1 MKNFFVR
8 LLESLL
14 IKKGI
19 LIFSFSLLAISSAV
33 IAVGNNN
40 PRIDRQKN
48 NIKPSFNNEKK
59 IISPSSKVLIPM
71 PKGDIDMASRKV
83 ENTRDPFQEPQIIE
97 TSNLEILNS
106 VIKFKG
112 IAKHGDNLVAM
123 IKTSKEEQIYKV
135 GDSIGNGFTIK
146 EISASDITVDISD
159 GLKNYRL
166 ALDTLR
172 K

>member
-1 MKNFFVR
+1 MKKYFVK
-8 LLESLL
+8 LLEIVL

-19 LIFSFSLLAISSAV
+19 LIFSFSLLAVSSAV
-33 IAVGNNN
+33 IAVGNNT
-40 PRIDRQKN
+40 PRIDRQDKIN
-48 NIKPSFNNEKK
+48 PFFNNEKT

-71 PKGDIDMASRKV
+71 PKGDIEMASRKV
-83 ENTRDPFQEPQIIE
+83 KNTRDPFQEPQIIE
-97 TSNLEILNS
+97 TSNLELLNS

-135 GDSIGNGFTIK
+135 GDSIGNGFIIK
-146 EISASDITVDISD
+146 AISAGDITVDISD
-159 GLKNYRL
+159 GLRNYRL